1 MRAVNGDDRYRSCP
15 SWCQE
20 PAGHLR
26 PEPDGLGDYHM
37 AEIALIDLPEIDG
50 IRADILELAV
60 RIEQYVTHATTYP
73 PVITFGSGDVD
84 DPDREGLTADE
95 VEDLVVALK
104 RAIATLRGGSDGPSP
119 DGF

>member
-1 MRAVNGDDRYRSCP
+1 
-15 SWCQE
+15 
-20 PAGHLR
+20 
-26 PEPDGLGDYHM
+26 M

-50 IRADILELAV
+50 IRVDILELAV
-60 RIEQYVTHATTYP
+60 RIEQYVTHATAHP

-95 VEDLVVALK
+95 VDDLVVALQ
-104 RAIATLRGGSDGPSP
+104 RALATLRGGSDGPSP